1 MIYAVRRRKGQM
13 IRSLQSHWPE
23 YLMEGAELALFMVA
37 ATAFTA
43 LIQYPASTL
52 HHLVRDP
59 FWRRFCIGCGMGLTA
74 AFLIFSPFGKRSGAH
89 MNPSVTLTFLRLGKV
104 KPWDAVFYVIA
115 QFAGGTAGIF
125 LTAILIRGV
134 IQDPAID
141 YILTAPGPRG
151 PWVAFGAES
160 VISFFLMLTI
170 LAASNTVRLSRWTG
184 LFCAGLIALY
194 VTVESPLSGMSMN
207 PARSF
212 GSAANASVWASFWI
226 YCTAPLLGMLLAAEL
241 YVRGKGI
248 AYCAKLHHH
257 NHARCIFNCRFDELM
272 QKDDRASTP

>member
-1 MIYAVRRRKGQM
+1 M
-13 IRSLQSHWPE
+13 IRSLHEHWPE
-23 YLMEGAELALFMVA
+23 YLMEGTELALFMIA

-43 LIQYPASTL
+43 MIQYPASAL
-52 HHLVRDP
+52 HHIISDP

-74 AFLIFSPFGKRSGAH
+74 VVLIFSPLGKRSGAH
-89 MNPSVTLTFLRLGKV
+89 MNPAVTLTFLRLGKV
-104 KPWDAVFYVIA
+104 KPWDAMFYVIA
-115 QFAGGTAGIF
+115 QFVGGTAGIV
-125 LTAILIRGV
+125 LAAVLIRGV
-134 IQDPAID
+134 IQDPSVN
-141 YILTAPGPRG
+141 YIVTAPGPQG
-151 PWVAFGAES
+151 PWVAFAAES

-170 LAASNTVRLSRWTG
+170 LVASNNARLSRWTG
-184 LFCAGLIALY
+184 LLSACLIALY

-248 AYCAKLHHH
+248 VYCAKLHHH
-257 NHARCIFNCRFDELM
+257 NHARCIFNCRFAELM
-272 QKDDRASTP
+272 QKDDHSFSP